1 MHAHVLWDAR
11 YLCLYMNF
19 LYKNCFID
27 YFEAALQLL
36 LIKITFHVHVHTHTS
51 KLVDILLCCNVC
63 HDGM

>member
-36 LIKITFHVHVHTHTS
+36 SIKITFHVHVHTYTS
-51 KLVDILLCCNVC
+51 NL
-63 HDGM
+63 